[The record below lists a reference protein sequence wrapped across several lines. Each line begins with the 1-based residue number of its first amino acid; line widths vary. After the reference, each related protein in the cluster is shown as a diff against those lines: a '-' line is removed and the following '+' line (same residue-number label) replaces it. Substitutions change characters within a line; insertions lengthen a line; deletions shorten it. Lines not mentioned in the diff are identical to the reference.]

1 MIVSPIAVV
10 VVLASAGA
18 VVGYLL
24 GTASGKAEVVK
35 LKADVSAEIV
45 KVETA
50 VKADVSAEIAKVE
63 TAVKADAAV
72 VKADVALAIAKVKA
86 LVAKL

>member
-35 LKADVSAEIV
+35 LKADVSAEI
-45 KVETA
+45 
-50 VKADVSAEIAKVE
+50 AKVE

>member
-24 GTASGKAEVVK
+24 GTASGKAEVAK
-35 LKADVSAEIV
+35 LKVDVSAEIV
-45 KVETA
+45 KVEAA
-50 VKADVSAEIAKVE
+50 VKADV
-63 TAVKADAAV
+63 AV